1 MKRRSSANGISIQVL
16 CYDILIQIFMK
27 LNVDELS
34 IASMVCKSW
43 NQICR
48 DPLLWAKIDLS
59 RLNPNIF
66 SNIPILQGTWRE
78 DTNSRYKL
86 MKFLNYALSLSN
98 YNTNCLK
105 LNFFAYL
112 SDAQLTYVAERD
124 CDTKSKAVST
134 SS

>member
-1 MKRRSSANGISIQVL
+1 
-16 CYDILIQIFMK
+16 MK
-27 LNVDELS
+27 LNVVELS
-34 IASMVCKSW
+34 IASMVCKSR
-43 NQICR
+43 NQTCR

-66 SNIPILQGTWRE
+66 SNIPLLPGTWRE

-112 SDAQLTYVAERD
+112 SDAQLTYVAER
-124 CDTKSKAVST
+124 TPNLKQLVLPLNVNLST
-134 SS
+134 SGIESAMKTWRGL